1 MNPLIQLEK
10 AVLAFIIALTCF
22 GLSPMA
28 QGLLPPPPPD
38 GGYPNQNTAE
48 GDFALFSLTSGTDN
62 TGSIDIESN
71 KPPDELLTLAR
82 APQRRSG

>member
-1 MNPLIQLEK
+1 MTYVLKIGLEGRAIWRDEN
-10 AVLAFIIALTCF
+10 AVIALAPSTR
-22 GLSPMA
+22 A
-28 QGLLPPPPPD
+28 VVPPPD

-48 GDFALFSLTSGTDN
+48 GDSALFSLTSGTDN

-82 APQRRSG
+82 APQRRRG